1 MCVGVCVSEREGD
14 CACVRNIT
22 RNFQVDIL
30 RLAGR
35 ETEIAKR
42 LAAILKMNDG
52 ISLASRQGDNQ
63 EAAALNGQCR

>member
-52 ISLASRQGDNQ
+52 ISLAS
-63 EAAALNGQCR
+63 